1 MILGL
6 VKGEF
11 RGLIRVRS
19 WPSGAS
25 GPSTER
31 HIEELDVEEPGRA
44 LESWEKPRTAV
55 TSLLS

>member
-19 WPSGAS
+19 WPSGDS
-25 GPSTER
+25 GPSTEQ
-31 HIEELDVEEPGRA
+31 HIEKLGAQEPGRA
-44 LESWEKPRTAV
+44 LESWEKPRAV
-55 TSLLS
+55 VTLLLS